1 MSDIYTTWYLFS
13 KAFKIGIR
21 FRIWLLYNKR
31 KNKLNTTLSKQFQNT
46 TLSKQFQNTTLSR
59 KQFQNTTLSK
69 RFQNITLSK
78 QFQYT
83 TLSKRFQY
91 TTLSKQFQNTT
102 LSKRFQNTTL
112 SKQYQNTTLSKRF
125 QYTTLSK
132 QFQSTTLS
140 KQFQNLI
147 DENRRNTVNS
157 IPLTHIYTTDAG
169 TSIKK
174 IVLWPERYNETWN
187 VFESIVKVVKCYNVN
202 HVNIN
207 FNILIK
213 WIERLRHACFF

>member
-21 FRIWLLYNKR
+21 FHIWLLYNKR

-59 KQFQNTTLSK
+59 KQFQNTTLSRK
-69 RFQNITLSK
+69 QYQN
-78 QFQYT
+78 T
-83 TLSKRFQY
+83 TLSR
-91 TTLSKQFQNTT
+91 KQFQNTT

-132 QFQSTTLS
+132 QFQNTTLS